1 MPVTVTGVTAGNAVF
16 PLQVLFTDESGS
28 TYAVYITA
36 DTESRSGRTFH
47 HTFSMTDPRK
57 KYPAVSDDNWDN
69 ITRGKVAA
77 EMTRDECRLAL
88 GAPDE
93 IERNTGISNTSERWT
108 YENGVYLIFENGLL
122 TRFLQ

>member
-1 MPVTVTGVTAGNAVF
+1 MF

-36 DTESRSGRTFH
+36 DGDLHRVRHEHFLTRAQISGGHFGAVGDRVSH

-77 EMTRDECRLAL
+77 EMTRDECRLFWG
-88 GAPDE
+88 GAGC
-93 IERNTGISNTSERWT
+93 T
-108 YENGVYLIFENGLL
+108 
-122 TRFLQ
+122 